1 MPGHGGADGGATA
14 DGGGDTSAGGSDG
27 PLGEADGGGIPAV
40 TPPSCI
46 ELTTTCAGRDPNC
59 CGSGLVNGG
68 VFQRD
73 NLLAPEYAGTVS
85 DFWLD
90 TYEVTVGRFARFVAG
105 YPANKPTAGSGK
117 NPKNPADPGWDPAW
131 NGFLPSG
138 QAALTAAVQCD
149 EGGDHSWTWGKGDT
163 LPMSCVTWFEAYA
176 FCVWDGGR
184 LPTQLEANYAA
195 AGGSDQRNFPWS
207 NPPASMTI
215 DPSYAVYGTS
225 TSTLTSPVEV
235 GSTSPKGDG
244 KFGQADLAG
253 NVWEWVEDWYVPV
266 YPPGCVDCAN
276 LTPGSDR
283 VVRGGSFY
291 DDATYLTSS
300 SIDTYDP
307 TYRINE
313 IGFRCARDR

>member
-1 MPGHGGADGGATA
+1 VGAGGVAGATQA
-14 DGGGDTSAGGSDG
+14 SKLPSCQGLTAVCQGSDS
-27 PLGEADGGGIPAV
+27 D
-40 TPPSCI
+40 
-46 ELTTTCAGRDPNC
+46 C
-59 CGSGLVNGG
+59 CSVGLVKGG
-68 VFQRD
+68 LFQRD
-73 NLLAPEYAGTVS
+73 NLLDAPYAATVS

-90 TYEVTVGRFARFVAG
+90 TYEVTVGRFATFVAA
-105 YPANKPTAGSGK
+105 YPGSRPSPGSGK
-117 NPKNPADPGWDPAW
+117 NPKNPSDTGWNPEWDVM
-131 NGFLPSG
+131 LPPT

-149 EGGDHSWTWGKGDT
+149 ESGGLMNTWTWGMGDT
-163 LPMSCVTWFEAYA
+163 LPMNCVTWFEAFA

-195 AGGSDQRNFPWS
+195 AGGADQRFYPWS
-207 NPPASMTI
+207 SPPASDTI
-215 DPSYAVYGTS
+215 DSSYAVYANQTTNLS
-225 TSTLTSPVEV
+225 APTFV

-244 KFGQADLAG
+244 KFGHADLAG
-253 NVWEWVEDWYVPV
+253 NVWEWVEDWYAPL

-276 LTPGSDR
+276 LDPTQDR

-307 TYRINE
+307 TYRVNE